1 MDKAAPSSTNALAD
15 RMDFMLLDAK
25 DCGRIRQLKSVV
37 DRELPVALDKFY
49 ERLRV
54 TPEVRK
60 FFENDSHIMRAKGAQ
75 IDHWGAI
82 SSGNLDDRYASKV
95 RTIGL
100 THARIGLEPRW
111 YIGGY
116 ALILEHLMR
125 SIVADIWP
133 KGMMQRS
140 SVKDG
145 AEAGAALGALIKA
158 VLLDMDLAISVY
170 IEAAEEARLKSE
182 AEAQARERSMVANSI
197 GAGLAKLATKD
208 LSFRMNDDLPD
219 AYAKLQSDFNAALE
233 QLDEALQNIRSS
245 TETMA
250 SGTQEI
256 SSASND
262 LSRRTEQQ
270 ACSLEEAASALDE
283 ITTTVKKTASSAAHA
298 REVVSAAKV
307 DAEQGGDVVRRA
319 VGAMGEIEKSS
330 EQISQIISVIDEI
343 AFQTN
348 LLALNA
354 GVEAARAGDAGRG
367 FAVVA
372 SEVRALA
379 QRSAD
384 AAKEIKNLIS
394 TSTGQV
400 GEGVDLVA
408 ETGKALERIVTR
420 VAEITSLVTDIAT
433 GAQEQAS
440 GLQEVNVAV
449 AEMDKVTQQNAAMA
463 EEATAASVSLAKE
476 GDQMASLIHQ
486 FNISGQAAAVT
497 PIARPHKT
505 NGNGAT
511 APSQTPRTQLKN
523 VAGINGSA
531 AVRKPE
537 PAEAEESW
545 QDF

>member
-1 MDKAAPSSTNALAD
+1 MDKAIESPNAALTD
-15 RMDFMLLDAK
+15 RMDFMQLDAK
-25 DCGRIRQLKSVV
+25 GCEKVRHLKSVI

-49 ERLRV
+49 ERLRG

-60 FFENDSHIMRAKGAQ
+60 FFENDSDMTRAKGAQ

-95 RTIGL
+95 RTIGV

-116 ALILEHLMR
+116 ALILEHLIKA
-125 SIVADIWP
+125 IVAEIWP
-133 KGMMQRS
+133 KGMMNRS
-140 SVKDG
+140 GAKDG
-145 AEAGAALGALIKA
+145 AEAGAALASLIKA

-170 IEAAEEARLKSE
+170 IEEAEARLQNETEMQVK
-182 AEAQARERSMVANSI
+182 ERTMLADAV
-197 GAGLAKLATKD
+197 GVGLAKLAAKD
-208 LSFRMNDDLPD
+208 LTFRLTEDLPE
-219 AYAKLQSDFNAALE
+219 AYAKLKSDFN
-233 QLDEALQNIRSS
+233 EALNQLEEAMQNIRSS

-270 ACSLEEAASALDE
+270 ACSVEEAASALDE

-298 REVVSAAKV
+298 REVVSAARV

-420 VAEITSLVTDIAT
+420 VAEIDSLITDIAT
-433 GAQEQAS
+433 GANEQSS

-449 AEMDKVTQQNAAMA
+449 GEMDKVTQQNAAMA

-476 GDQMASLIHQ
+476 GKQLASLIDQ
-486 FNISGQAAAVT
+486 FNLAALSSPAPNVHSA
-497 PIARPHKT
+497 PAERAGT
-505 NGNGAT
+505 NGH
-511 APSQTPRTQLKN
+511 APRPALKT
-523 VAGINGSA
+523 VSAGNGSA
-531 AVRKPE
+531 VMKSE
-537 PAEAEESW
+537 LAEETW
-545 QDF
+545 KDF

>member
-1 MDKAAPSSTNALAD
+1 MNTAPSTANIALAD
-15 RMDFMLLDAK
+15 RMNFMHLDAK
-25 DCGRIRQLKSVV
+25 ACERIRQLKSVV

-49 ERLRV
+49 ESLRAA
-54 TPEVRK
+54 PEVRK
-60 FFENDSHIMRAKGAQ
+60 FFENDQHMTRAKGAQ
-75 IDHWGAI
+75 IDHWSAI
-82 SSGNLDDRYASKV
+82 SSGHLDDRYASKV

-116 ALILEHLMR
+116 ALILEHLVTA
-125 SIVADIWP
+125 IVSEIWP

-140 SVKDG
+140 SVKGG
-145 AEAGAALGALIKA
+145 AEAGAALASLIKA
-158 VLLDMDLAISVY
+158 VLLDMDLAISTY
-170 IEAAEEARLKSE
+170 IEAAEARLKDATQE
-182 AEAQARERSMVANSI
+182 QVNERTMLADAV
-197 GAGLAKLATKD
+197 GLGLAKLADKD
-208 LSFRMNDDLPD
+208 LTFRLTEGLPE
-219 AYAKLQSDFNAALE
+219 AYGKLKSDFNGAIEQLE
-233 QLDEALQNIRSS
+233 QAMQIVRSR

-250 SGTQEI
+250 AGTQEI

-270 ACSLEEAASALDE
+270 ACSLEEAASALDQ
-283 ITTTVKKTASSAAHA
+283 ITTTVKKTASSAVHA

-394 TSTGQV
+394 TSTTQV
-400 GEGVDLVA
+400 SEGVDLVA

-420 VAEITSLVTDIAT
+420 VAEVNNLVTEIAT

-476 GDQMASLIHQ
+476 GDQMASLIQQ
-486 FNISGQAAAVT
+486 FKLGGAAASVT
-497 PIARPHKT
+497 PIVRPAT
-505 NGNGAT
+505 TNGAT
-511 APSQTPRTQLKN
+511 APSQTPRPALKTMSSR
-523 VAGINGSA
+523 NGSA
-531 AVRKPE
+531 AVRKPNS
-537 PAEAEESW
+537 AEEQETW

>member
-1 MDKAAPSSTNALAD
+1 MDKAAQNSRIALAD
-15 RMDFMLLDAK
+15 RMNFMQLDAGS
-25 DCGRIRQLKSVV
+25 CEHIRQLKPVIE
-37 DRELPVALDKFY
+37 RELPAALDKFY
-49 ERLRV
+49 TRLRA
-54 TPEVRK
+54 TPEVRR
-60 FFENDSHIMRAKGAQ
+60 FFENDSHMTRAKGAQ

-82 SSGNLDDRYASKV
+82 SSGNFDDRYASKV

-116 ALILEHLMR
+116 ALILEHLVK
-125 SIVADIWP
+125 SLVTEVWP
-133 KGMMQRS
+133 KGIMLRGS
-140 SVKDG
+140 KDS
-145 AEAGAALGALIKA
+145 AEVGAALAALIKA

-170 IEAAEEARLKSE
+170 IDAAEEARIKSE
-182 AEAQARERSMVANSI
+182 AETQAKERAIVANSI
-197 GAGLAKLATKD
+197 GTGLAKLATKD
-208 LSFRMNDDLPD
+208 LTFRLTADLPE
-219 AYAKLQSDFNAALE
+219 AYAKLQADFNDALDQLE
-233 QLDEALQNIRSS
+233 QALQHVRSS
-245 TETMA
+245 TEAMVA
-250 SGTQEI
+250 GTREI

-270 ACSLEEAASALDE
+270 ACSLEEAASALDQ
-283 ITTTVKKTASSAAHA
+283 ITTTVKNTAKSAAHA

-319 VGAMGEIEKSS
+319 VSAMAEIEKSS
-330 EQISQIISVIDEI
+330 EQIGKIIAVIDEI

-394 TSTGQV
+394 TSTNQV
-400 GEGVDLVA
+400 GQGVDLVA

-420 VAEITSLVTDIAT
+420 VTEINSLVMEMAT
-433 GAQEQAS
+433 GANQQAA

-449 AEMDKVTQQNAAMA
+449 GEMDKVTQQNAAMA
-463 EEATAASVSLAKE
+463 EQATAASVSLAKE
-476 GDQMASLIHQ
+476 GEQLAGLIHQ
-486 FNISGQAAAVT
+486 FNVKHRES
-497 PIARPHKT
+497 IAPASRPAKA
-505 NGNGAT
+505 NGAGAHAQ
-511 APSQTPRTQLKN
+511 APRPALKT
-523 VAGINGSA
+523 VGGRNGSA
-531 AVRKPE
+531 VAKKPE
-537 PAEAEESW
+537 AVEAEDNW